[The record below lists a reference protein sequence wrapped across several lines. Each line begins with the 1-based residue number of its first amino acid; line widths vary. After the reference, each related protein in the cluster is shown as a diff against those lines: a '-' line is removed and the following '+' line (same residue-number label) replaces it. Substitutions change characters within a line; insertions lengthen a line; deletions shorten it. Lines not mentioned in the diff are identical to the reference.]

1 MKRILKFLLSLIM
14 FAFVMVVHAENYD
27 YHYSEW
33 SEEYPEGIEEIAIES
48 EDKYLCYR
56 EWYLDNGELQR
67 EETTEYFASLTGF
80 NIIESTKKT
89 FYRYI
94 TDDYVIVNGNRQ
106 LVYSSNVCIKN
117 SCFVIATRKKQVAE
131 DPPQEEIPKETV
143 VNNPKTYDNIFVI
156 IIVAFISLVGTII
169 VICSKR
175 SSGFAT

>member
-14 FAFVMVVHAENYD
+14 FAFITVVHAEGYN

-33 SEEYPEGIEEIAIES
+33 SEEYPTDVEEIAIES
-48 EDKYLCYR
+48 EDRYLCYR

-94 TDDYVIVNGNRQ
+94 TDDYVIINGNGN

-117 SCFVIATRKKQVAE
+117 SCFTKSTKKKPV
-131 DPPQEEIPKETV
+131 
-143 VNNPKTYDNIFVI
+143 
-156 IIVAFISLVGTII
+156 L
-169 VICSKR
+169 
-175 SSGFAT
+175 